1 MTVCENPLSRSL
13 DLRPTRLRGSNIK
26 WFSVAEA
33 KMAGPGELDVSSS
46 DEDGHEIRGSY
57 RIAAGVIH
65 VTLPDGTST
74 EAPLGPNDVA
84 PQFAKVLLQ
93 ELYRSK
99 RGVS

>member
-1 MTVCENPLSRSL
+1 
-13 DLRPTRLRGSNIK
+13 
-26 WFSVAEA
+26 
-33 KMAGPGELDVSSS
+33 MAGPGELDVSST

-93 ELYRSK
+93 QLYRSK